1 MARRSRSK
9 ALLTLAQQQLDL
21 FRLQISRPDAVLQLS
36 LLGLLAGVLAALTI
50 IALRLLVE
58 LLQVRLLPMDSAED
72 FESLSLLARLLATVL
87 GGLLV
92 GLLFHFTARQH
103 HGVGVGHV
111 LERLAYHQGRLPL
124 GNALVQ
130 FVGGVISM
138 VAGHSVGR
146 EGPSAHLGAASSNLP
161 AQLLGLPHNSLRV
174 LAASGAAAGI
184 AASFNTPLAGAAF
197 AMEVLLLEYSVAG
210 FAPVLLATVSATALS
225 RLAFGHDLAYLVP
238 PMAPGSLA
246 ELPYILLGG
255 VLIGLLAAAFNR
267 AFAWVSLHGQRL
279 PLWLRPTLAGLLVG
293 LCGLVAPQVL
303 GMGDDTVNDILFGH
317 LGIGLLAL
325 LLVVKLVASAG
336 GIALGLPGGLIGPTL
351 FIGATAGGLLGGVG
365 VLLGVTQP
373 ESLGMYAMIGMG
385 AMMAGTLQAPLA
397 GLIAIL
403 ELTGE
408 PHFILPGMLAVV
420 AATITAGRAGRPE
433 SIFHTLLRARG
444 LDYRNDPVSQSLRR
458 MGVAGVMDRKVT
470 PLARWASAAEVDAA
484 VAAAPSWIL
493 VREPERPEVLLA
505 AVDLVRAR
513 KELPDAEQYDLL
525 DIPGTRLQTA
535 PIDMRATL
543 QEAEE
548 LIGASGAEAL
558 YVTSRTVPGIERVY
572 GVLRPDDIV
581 RSYRVG

>member
-1 MARRSRSK
+1 V
-9 ALLTLAQQQLDL
+9 LED

-58 LLQVRLLPMDSAED
+58 LLQVQLLPMPTAED
-72 FESLSLLARLLATVL
+72 FESLSLAWRLGAAIG

-92 GLLFHFTARQH
+92 GLLFHFTASQH

-161 AQLLGLPHNSLRV
+161 AQALGLPHNSLRV

-225 RLAFGHDLAYLVP
+225 RWAFGHDLAYLVP
-238 PMAPGSLA
+238 AMSPGSLA

-255 VLIGLLAAAFNR
+255 VLIGLLAAGFNR
-267 AFAWVSLHGQRL
+267 FFAWVSGKGQQL
-279 PLWLRPTLAGLLVG
+279 PLWLRPVLAGVLVG
-293 LCGLVAPQVL
+293 MCGLLAPEVM
-303 GMGDDTVNDILFGH
+303 GMGDDTVNDILLGH

-351 FIGATAGGLLGGVG
+351 FIGAAAGGLLGGVG
-365 VLLGVTQP
+365 VLLGI
-373 ESLGMYAMIGMG
+373 SDADNLGMYAMIGMG

-420 AATITAGRAGRPE
+420 AATITAGWVGRPE

-444 LDYRNDPVSQSLRR
+444 MDYRNDPVSQSLRR
-458 MGVAGVMDRKVT
+458 IGVAAVMDRKVT
-470 PLARWASAAEVDAA
+470 QLPRTASTAEVDAA
-484 VAAAPSWIL
+484 IAAAPTWIL
-493 VREPERPEVLLA
+493 VRDADRPAVLLA

-513 KELPDAEQYDLL
+513 KDQSEQGSYDLL
-525 DIPGTRLQTA
+525 DIPGTRLQSA
-535 PIDMRATL
+535 AVDMRANL

-548 LIGASGAEAL
+548 LIAERGAEAL
-558 YVTSRTVPGIERVY
+558 YVVSRTVPGIERVY
-572 GVLRPDDIV
+572 GVLTPEDIV
-581 RSYRVG
+581 RSYRVS